1 MKKELKMRNEEEL
14 RGTYK
19 QIFARPSRS
28 EKKMQNQRRNGEEQS
43 RFKSKEVS
51 TGEKKGKC
59 WKKKSNQTEEK
70 YRRMKKEE
78 KLSLNEKDGRQMEEK
93 GNNR

>member
-59 WKKKSNQTEEK
+59 WKKKSNQ
-70 YRRMKKEE
+70 MKKEE